1 MTAAHTIST
10 KRVHSLTDDTKSY
23 PVPGWDPAA
32 FTKVNEFNAI
42 PAKKD
47 ALGRW
52 VPLFASR
59 FISIDGVVYQWECDR
74 LNEYGDV
81 IGFDYRALNG
91 AVISFVENHDV
102 RWPSWE
108 HPARRNRVKE
118 TLWLS
123 DDGQVVIA
131 IKKS

>member
-1 MTAAHTIST
+1 MTTAHTVTT
-10 KRVHSLTDDTKSY
+10 KTQECDAWE
-23 PVPGWDPAA
+23 WDASA
-32 FTKVNEFNAI
+32 FAQVDEFNAI

-59 FISIDGVVYQWECDR
+59 FISVDGVVYQWECDHF
-74 LNEYGDV
+74 NEYGDV
-81 IGFDYRALNG
+81 IGFDYRALCG
-91 AVISFVENHDV
+91 AVISFVGSHDV

-118 TLWLS
+118 TLWFS
-123 DDGQVVIA
+123 DDGQVMIA